1 MKRKYGCE
9 MEEAYNKV
17 EKLKHPRKHPT
28 QEMQDAITDAFLYFG
43 VISNEYESRNYDG
56 IPITYQMIQEFTKK
70 YFNIN
75 PQPRYIAEVKR
86 MHGLQMHSSRS
97 KENAVCKKSV
107 PKNVQYVIEKAL
119 VYFKLINEEQVTD
132 L

>member
-1 MKRKYGCE
+1 

-43 VISNEYESRNYDG
+43 VISNEYESRDYDG

-97 KENAVCKKSV
+97 KENAVCK
-107 PKNVQYVIEKAL
+107 
-119 VYFKLINEEQVTD
+119 
-132 L
+132 

>member
-43 VISNEYESRNYDG
+43 VISNEYEPRDYAG
-56 IPITYQMIQEFTKK
+56 IPITYQMIQDFTKK
-70 YFNIN
+70 I
-75 PQPRYIAEVKR
+75 
-86 MHGLQMHSSRS
+86 
-97 KENAVCKKSV
+97 
-107 PKNVQYVIEKAL
+107 
-119 VYFKLINEEQVTD
+119 LI
-132 L
+132 